1 MNRRGLLK
9 PCRLEILAQA
19 FAASLSAK
27 AAFAVAT
34 KPAGGV
40 EQIRAID
47 PHDAGFQLCGDVQ
60 RHIDAFAPHAS
71 GQAVNGIVGEFDRL
85 TWRAEGHRR
94 KNGTENL
101 LLSDYRTWMNVAKQR
116 RRKIQSTCWQPSIPV
131 PLDAFELHAR
141 DDRSEVDGLI
151 ERRADTQRVHAVLN
165 LADPLL
171 RDAFLHQQA
180 RTGTTQ
186 LP

>member
-1 MNRRGLLK
+1 MSLRLPSGAS

-19 FAASLSAK
+19 FAASLAAK

-94 KNGTENL
+94 KNRAENL
-101 LLSDYRTWMNVAKQR
+101 LLSDYRTWMN
-116 RRKIQSTCWQPSIPV
+116 IT
-131 PLDAFELHAR
+131 
-141 DDRSEVDGLI
+141 
-151 ERRADTQRVHAVLN
+151 
-165 LADPLL
+165 
-171 RDAFLHQQA
+171 
-180 RTGTTQ
+180 
-186 LP
+186 